1 MRHADGYPRP
11 GRAAMTWDG
20 TFDPGAFGPPGGT
33 LELRNLAGVV
43 SGRLGAAPVAA
54 ETLRVEAGRV
64 VSVGAAPAEA
74 DVVVDAAGAV
84 AAPGL
89 VDTHAMSCSATTP
102 RASTPSGSWRATCT
116 AASPR

>member
-1 MRHADGYPRP
+1 MRHADGYPLP

-33 LELRNLAGVV
+33 LELRNLGGVV
-43 SGRLGAAPVAA
+43 TGRLGVAPVAA

-64 VSVGAAPAEA
+64 ASVGAAPAEA

-89 VDTHAMSCSATTP
+89 VDTHCHVVFGDYT